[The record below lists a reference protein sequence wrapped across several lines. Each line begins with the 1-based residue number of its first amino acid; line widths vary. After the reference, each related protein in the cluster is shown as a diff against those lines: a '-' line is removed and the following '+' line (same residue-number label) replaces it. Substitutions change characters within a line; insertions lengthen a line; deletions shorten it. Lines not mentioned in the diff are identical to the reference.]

1 MVVMCVYTDEQ
12 VREICLDGTLLTGM
26 PRGSVL
32 VVHTTGSPHTV
43 EAIAA
48 RVEFLGIDVLDAA
61 VCGGPHDIADGRL
74 TLFVG
79 GADDAVARVSP
90 VLRTYGDPV
99 LHVGPVGT
107 GQRVKLVNNAL
118 FAAQIGL
125 LAEAADLGRQLGI
138 NEATLLKALPYGS
151 AACHVMGNIAARGSV
166 SAFTS
171 AVSHFLDKDVAVVK
185 STVADVG
192 GDLGVLQVVIDAQQ
206 TADSSR
212 VLCLVN
218 PASNCVSEFCYC
230 NSSITSI
237 WLHS

>member
-1 MVVMCVYTDEQ
+1 M
-12 VREICLDGTLLTGM
+12 
-26 PRGSVL
+26 
-32 VVHTTGSPHTV
+32 
-43 EAIAA
+43 
-48 RVEFLGIDVLDAA
+48 LDAA

-90 VLRTYGDPV
+90 VLRSYGDPV
-99 LHVGPVGT
+99 LHVGSVGA
-107 GQRVKLVNNAL
+107 GQRVKLANNAL

-138 NEATLLKALPYGS
+138 NGATLLKALPYGS

-171 AVSHFLDKDVAVVK
+171 AVGHFLDKDVAVVK

-206 TADSSR
+206 AADSSR

-230 NSSITSI
+230 NFTITSI
-237 WLHS
+237 WWHS